1 MCVYLVFVKLRNF
14 SLLGMTEK
22 KIQEYEA
29 FLNDILREDLKKV
42 LAERE
47 KLCQEVLDLQQLKTV
62 IERLREVEISESS
75 FKTRVDLGCNFYVQ
89 ANVTDT
95 KFIFVKAGLDIFVQL
110 TLEEAVTFID
120 KKVAFLDKKIDKTL
134 KVSAEINAHIQLIL
148 QGLREL
154 SNLSYPSDDVPS
166 RYDVF

>member
-1 MCVYLVFVKLRNF
+1 M
-14 SLLGMTEK
+14 LGMTEK

>member
-1 MCVYLVFVKLRNF
+1 M
-14 SLLGMTEK
+14 LGMTEK

-62 IERLREVEISESS
+62 IERLQEVEISESS